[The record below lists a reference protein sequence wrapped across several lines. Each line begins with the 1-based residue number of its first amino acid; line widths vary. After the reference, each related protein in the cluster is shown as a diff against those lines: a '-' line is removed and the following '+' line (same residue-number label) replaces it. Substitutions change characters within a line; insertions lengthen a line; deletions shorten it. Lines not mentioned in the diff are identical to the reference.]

1 MNQVIRNLISNALK
15 FTPIG
20 GNVKMQ
26 AVFTHNSISDIDEEP
41 RNRQVSREKGIA
53 PHRKSLV
60 RYIQRFNIISWIP
73 FVPL

>member
-26 AVFTHNSISDIDEEP
+26 AAFMHSISNSEEKA
-41 RNRQVSREKGIA
+41 VA
-53 PHRKSLV
+53 PSKKSLFK
-60 RYIQRFNIISWIP
+60 YIQISILS
-73 FVPL
+73 V

>member
-26 AVFTHNSISDIDEEP
+26 AVFTHSRSNSEEKA
-41 RNRQVSREKGIA
+41 VA
-53 PHRKSLV
+53 PHKKSLF
-60 RYIQRFNIISWIP
+60 RYI
-73 FVPL
+73 